1 MEHNVKCHQNKN
13 AVLFLKQSR
22 IKVVPAK
29 TKPIDLS
36 YFYQNLEF
44 LFFFFFLYMKWN
56 CQEGIHQS
64 GFFVHVNWE
73 DLFSSDKFKPSSQ
86 ADKHDDT
93 SNHAWNWFGVQNSNM
108 KFRPDDFRFRFG
120 KRAGKLMA
128 QEFPEFFF
136 LVGKSLPSIS
146 RLLHFLR
153 PCNIF
158 SFSSA
163 KQIIL
168 RRR

>member
-22 IKVVPAK
+22 IVPAK
-29 TKPIDLS
+29 TNSRNWLVIFLLES
-36 YFYQNLEF
+36 EF
-44 LFFFFFLYMKWN
+44 LFYFFHMKWN
-56 CQEGIHQS
+56 CQKGTHQS
-64 GFFVHVNWE
+64 EFLVLVKCE
-73 DLFSSDKFKPSSQ
+73 DLFSSDKFRPSSQ
-86 ADKHDDT
+86 EDKHDDT
-93 SNHAWNWFGVQNSNM
+93 SNRAWNLFGDQNSNM
-108 KFRPDDFRFRFG
+108 QFRPDHFRFRFN
-120 KRAGKLMA
+120 KRAGKLIA
-128 QEFPEFFF
+128 QKFPEFFF